1 MAHHFV
7 QVKKLSR
14 FAMFWHG
21 SFATGSTLEYYD
33 LAFVTR

>member
-14 FAMFWHG
+14 SPIFWHA
-21 SFATGSTLEYYD
+21 SFATASTLEYYD